1 MTQTPEK
8 TKQKNLT
15 FFIIAGEE
23 SGDIHG
29 SRLILAIKKKYSDC
43 KFIGHGG
50 NKMVEQGLKI
60 LEHINNLSMVGF
72 SEVIKHLPY
81 MKRVMSQTIKIIKEI
96 NPSRIILIDYPGFNL
111 RLIKRISSLN
121 IPITYFIPL

>member
-8 TKQKNLT
+8 TKQKTLT

-43 KFIGHGG
+43 RFIGHGG
-50 NKMVEQGLKI
+50 NKMVKQGLKI
-60 LEHINNLSMVGF
+60 LENINNLSMMGF
-72 SEVIKHLPY
+72 SEVIKQLPY

-96 NPSRIILIDYPGFNL
+96 SPS
-111 RLIKRISSLN
+111 
-121 IPITYFIPL
+121 